1 MKLIDL
7 LVKELPELGGWPD
20 GVTHIEQDYD
30 RELMFYGRGDVRT
43 GVILNKL
50 AIDHRKCGE
59 VGEKITRDQYESA
72 LAASK
77 SVVGHDDWIQ
87 WAGGDCPVDSDAIV
101 EVKFRNPSLNKFNND
116 RAGDFTWSHDGFGG
130 DIIAYRLQQPTKSEQ
145 VRADAWRS
153 CAGITENDE
162 EADLNECIG
171 QDAVT
176 EWDGEGLPPVGI
188 KCEHCPGGTTQHEW
202 EVVTVAGVHK
212 NTSTG
217 FTDYWLVRE
226 NGSSYI
232 VGNPYRFRPL
242 RTEAEKARELAV
254 EAITKSMGVFGVKS
268 ASELLYADI
277 AAGKIPGVKLEGK

>member
-7 LVKELPELGGWPD
+7 LVKELPKLGGWPE
-20 GVTHIEQDYD
+20 GVTHIGQEYD
-30 RELMFYGRGDVRT
+30 RELMFYGRGNIST
-43 GVILNKL
+43 GLILNEL
-50 AIDHRKCGE
+50 AIDHRKLGKS
-59 VGEKITRDQYESA
+59 GEKITRAKYEA
-72 LAASK
+72 AIAASD
-77 SVVGHDDWIQ
+77 VWIQ

-101 EVKFRNPSLNKFNND
+101 EVKYRKPNPYQFNND
-116 RAGDFTWSHDGFGG
+116 RAGDFTWSHDGFDG

-145 VRADAWRS
+145 ACDDVAEAD
-153 CAGITENDE
+153 D

-171 QDAVT
+171 QDVVT

-242 RTEAEKARELAV
+242 RTEVDKARD
-254 EAITKSMGVFGVKS
+254 EAIQSMTSVIDYRNGCSSKPMAGW
-268 ASELLYADI
+268 LYDAI
-277 AAGKIPGVKLEGK
+277 AAGKIPGVRLEGK